1 MIVDGW
7 EVDIVTIREFIAK
20 SMIGGVEDRYF
31 KLIEINA
38 PKVVIESCEKIM
50 RELQSGIVRVSGDT
64 EVLDEEYKKVEVRK
78 GRGGKTYLHIND
90 NVNFFPQ
97 AKYGMYIKRV

>member
-1 MIVDGW
+1 M
-7 EVDIVTIREFIAK
+7 TIREFIAK

-38 PKVVIESCEKIM
+38 PKVVIESCEKVLNDM
-50 RELQSGIVRVSGDT
+50 RSGIVKVGGDV
-64 EVLDEEYKKVEVRK
+64 EVLDEEYKKVEVRT

-97 AKYGMYIKRV
+97 AKYGMYVKRD